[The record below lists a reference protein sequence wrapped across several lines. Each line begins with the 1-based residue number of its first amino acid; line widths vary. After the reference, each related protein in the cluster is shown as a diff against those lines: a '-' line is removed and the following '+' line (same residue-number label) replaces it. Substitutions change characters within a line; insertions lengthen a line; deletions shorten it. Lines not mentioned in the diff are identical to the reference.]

1 VARWKTVT
9 PQTIIGE
16 KGINLI
22 ERRCLE
28 MGYLF
33 HPRRVDH
40 GIDGHIDLV
49 DPGSRALLNQVL
61 LVQSKASDHPFPWET
76 DQSFRYV
83 CDDRDLDLWLSG
95 NAPVILV
102 LSHPGQDE
110 AWWVEVKSAF
120 PDAASRASRTV
131 VISKHAQRF
140 DAGAAPALLRLAVP
154 KQSGLYLRP
163 PPITE
168 ILTTNLLPVAAMPPV
183 IYVATSAVAS
193 YRAGGEALAG
203 HDGRRPEWILRD
215 GMVMSFASLR
225 EAPLSVLCDGDVE
238 EHDTGDWAG
247 SDDADITNRFIDLFT
262 RTVQGTYPD
271 LRWHNERRHVHFRAS
286 RDLTP
291 RRADRGPG
299 TRGRTVFGPH
309 YAKSDPD
316 RVSYYHH
323 AALRTRFRR
332 IGGTWHCQLEPDYCF
347 TSDGYTESRFADSL
361 LAGIKRLDRHPAVF
375 GWTRMWADYLTRPLD
390 LFTPE
395 RPMTFGALATVTVG
409 RGIDDNWWGPAPAES
424 APEEDQKHSPVSEAF
439 AVTELA
445 AADIDTNDLIALLTG
460 PGDEP
465 GQAAAGQAPASRH
478 PHRSV
483 RRGGKRG
490 GGDRDAR

>member
-1 VARWKTVT
+1 VT
-9 PQTIIGE
+9 PQTITGE

-61 LVQSKASDHPFPWET
+61 LVQSKASDHPFPGET

-140 DAGAAPALLRLAVP
+140 DVGAAPALLRLAVP

-168 ILTTNLLPVAAMPPV
+168 SLTTNLMPVAAMPSV
-183 IYVATSAVAS
+183 IYVATSAVS
-193 YRAGGEALAG
+193 
-203 HDGRRPEWILRD
+203 
-215 GMVMSFASLR
+215 S
-225 EAPLSVLCDGDVE
+225 
-238 EHDTGDWAG
+238 
-247 SDDADITNRFIDLFT
+247 
-262 RTVQGTYPD
+262 
-271 LRWHNERRHVHFRAS
+271 
-286 RDLTP
+286 
-291 RRADRGPG
+291 
-299 TRGRTVFGPH
+299 
-309 YAKSDPD
+309 
-316 RVSYYHH
+316 
-323 AALRTRFRR
+323 
-332 IGGTWHCQLEPDYCF
+332 YCF

-361 LAGIKRLDRHPAVF
+361 LAGIKRLDRHPAVL
-375 GWTRMWADYLTRPLD
+375 GWTRMWANHLTRPLD

-395 RPMTFGALATVTVG
+395 RPVTFGTLATVTVG
-409 RGIDDNWWGPAPAES
+409 RGIDDNWWGPAPAE
-424 APEEDQKHSPVSEAF
+424 AVPEEDQEHSPAAEAL

-445 AADIDTNDLIALLTG
+445 AADIDTDDLVDLLTG

-465 GQAAAGQAPASRH
+465 GHRAAGQTPASRH
-478 PHRSV
+478 P
-483 RRGGKRG
+483 RRRAREGGKKG
-490 GGDRDAR
+490 GDDRDAR